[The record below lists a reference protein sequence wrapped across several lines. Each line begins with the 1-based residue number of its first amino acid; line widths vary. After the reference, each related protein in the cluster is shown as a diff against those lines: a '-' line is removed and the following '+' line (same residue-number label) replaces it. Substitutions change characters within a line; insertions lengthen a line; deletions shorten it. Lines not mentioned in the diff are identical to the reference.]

1 LNIYGIMK
9 KLLNWIKI
17 PTNVKQ
23 NFIEYG
29 TATILIAVVVWFI
42 INKNI
47 NNNNQEIKVQIEVTN
62 TAVSNIQNKI
72 DSVLGYQ
79 SFLITRTAEL
89 EMAQQE
95 TNRMI
100 ERGNNLLLQNKLSL
114 EKIRFDYN
122 EKINGVN
129 NYNFRDLDSFFTN
142 RYPRY

>member
-1 LNIYGIMK
+1 MK

-47 NNNNQEIKVQIEVTN
+47 NNNNKEIKVQIDVTN
-62 TAVSNIQNKI
+62 TAVSNIQSKI

-79 SFLITRTAEL
+79 SFLLTRTAEL

-100 ERGNNLLLQNKLSL
+100 ERGNALLLQNKQSL

-142 RYPRY
+142 RYPTRY